1 MTAGASV
8 PKKLWP
14 AATINVGHAALTAP
28 LGPPSHTQ
36 GTYGEMWQWIGD
48 GRSLFSLLLVARRD
62 GEKSTTGVRHRLL
75 AEVERISEPILP
87 TCEDETVRTEIA
99 IVAGA
104 RAAFVAHVDGIRQ
117 GVPVRHLVTAAATY
131 ERTYFLHVLV
141 PDTQAGHEQASS
153 VASSLRLAG

>member
-1 MTAGASV
+1 MTADASG
-8 PKKLWP
+8 PMKLWP
-14 AATINVGHAALTAP
+14 AAATINVGHAALTAP
-28 LGPPSHTQ
+28 LRPPSHTQ

-48 GRSLFSLLLVARRD
+48 GRSLFSLLLVARCD
-62 GEKSTTGVRHRLL
+62 GEESTTGVRHRLL
-75 AEVERISEPILP
+75 AEVERISKPIVP
-87 TCEDETVRTEIA
+87 CEDETVRTEIA

-104 RAAFVAHVDGIRQ
+104 RAAFVAHVDGIRE
-117 GVPVRHLVTAAATY
+117 GVPVRNLVTAAATY